1 MKKFAIKSR
10 RNDATKVQLIIM
22 YLHIIINKKV
32 WIFTF
37 VFLTNMV
44 MVHCDVRKLWEG
56 RLINFGSLYILKS
69 L

>member
-1 MKKFAIKSR
+1 MLAIKSR

-22 YLHIIINKKV
+22 YLHVIINKKV

-44 MVHCDVRKLWEG
+44 MV
-56 RLINFGSLYILKS
+56 SLLRCT
-69 L
+69 